1 MSNTIHLKK
10 GLDIPIKGVA
20 AQKTVKTVAPD
31 VVAVKPTDFK
41 GFLPRL
47 LVKEGDSVLAGSPV
61 MADKS
66 RPGILLTSPV
76 SGTVQQIVR
85 GEKRKLLAVL
95 VKADGKQESVD
106 FGPQKIAALQGAE
119 VRDLLLK
126 SGLWVSLVQRP
137 YGIVADPGLTPKAL
151 FISAFNT
158 APLAADYDYSLSA
171 DVQYVQAGVDVLGKL
186 TPGGV
191 HF

>member
-31 VVAVKPTDFK
+31 IVAVKPTDFK

-47 LVKEGDSVLAGSPV
+47 LVKEGDPVLAGSPV

-95 VKADGKQESVD
+95 VKADGKQASVD
-106 FGPQKIAALQGAE
+106 FGAQKIAALQGAE
-119 VRDLLLK
+119 VRDLLLR

-137 YGIVADPGLTPKAL
+137 YGIIATRKRRRSPCSSPPSTPPRSPRIMITRCPPTSRTCRPASTS
-151 FISAFNT
+151 SA
-158 APLAADYDYSLSA
+158 S
-171 DVQYVQAGVDVLGKL
+171 
-186 TPGGV
+186 
-191 HF
+191 